1 VGGRDLRI
9 GEFCLSNETNDAA
22 VALYVREE
30 RKIVDGRALI
40 FSASGPHNLMMEIH
54 YIQLENGNRW
64 VIGGRAF
71 NGPMWIFSQ
80 LNKRLKISVN
90 NKEQGFAMDLTI
102 PTPSKKNP
110 DRYTTSMTTIRE
122 LSGIYPNI
130 FNLLQKNGVDEIDLR
145 SNLLNDTS
153 TRKKFYTCLMKNPD
167 CLAPVLIYFLTRIVA
182 LTKEYEKLLDEG
194 KINSEEASHYA
205 EFRFK
210 GSETGAD
217 DLSRVD
223 SLVRNMENGDFE
235 DESVH
240 LEYKPFFSKKKSKK
254 EGSLSP
260 KDTMDIAM
268 IEMASMLNSDGGLM
282 VCGVLDSS
290 YTDSGDFE
298 VCGIDW
304 EIKASKSLDHYRQS
318 VSSSLSSGFG
328 AGIVSNNISINFRDV
343 KGKKV
348 LIFDINPSHSTHCM
362 FKPLGGKMKKK
373 LNQTGE
379 ESGTGIWARVND
391 SSRLLTGPDLLNWHR
406 ERFPS

>member
-1 VGGRDLRI
+1 MSERDLRI
-9 GEFCLSNETNDAA
+9 GEFCLSNETNDST

-40 FSASGPHNLMMEIH
+40 FNASGPHNLMMEIH
-54 YIQLENGNRW
+54 YIQLENGNKW

-130 FNLLQKNGVDEIDLR
+130 FNLLQENGVDEIDLR

-153 TRKKFYTCLMKNPD
+153 SRKKFYTCLMKNPD

-194 KINSEEASHYA
+194 KINPEQASHYD

-240 LEYKPFFSKKKSKK
+240 LEYKTTFCLPSERHGNKV
-254 EGSLSP
+254 
-260 KDTMDIAM
+260 KDTVDIVL
-268 IEMASMLNSDGGLM
+268 IEVASMLNTDGGLT
-282 VCGVLDSS
+282 VIGVTDPQDS
-290 YTDSGDFE
+290 DSKDWK
-298 VCGIDW
+298 VRGIAR
-304 EIKASKSLDHYRQS
+304 EIKEKGGMDSFKQFVSGSLCSRFGTGM
-318 VSSSLSSGFG
+318 VSS
-328 AGIVSNNISINFRDV
+328 NISYHIQIINNLP
-343 KGKKV
+343 V
-348 LIFDINPSHSTHCM
+348 LIFDVEPSMTAIAK
-362 FKPLGGKMKKK
+362 FKPSGNKVKNR
-373 LNQTGE
+373 LNQMNETQ
-379 ESGTGIWARVND
+379 GIWVRVED
-391 SSRLLTGPDLLNWHR
+391 SSRLVAGNSILEWFSN
-406 ERFPS
+406 RFTND

>member
-1 VGGRDLRI
+1 MSERDLRI
-9 GEFCLSNETNDAA
+9 GEFCLSNETNDST

-30 RKIVDGRALI
+30 RKIVEGKALI
-40 FSASGPHNLMMEIH
+40 YNATGPHNLMMEIH
-54 YIQLENGNRW
+54 YIQLENGNKW

-130 FNLLQKNGVDEIDLR
+130 FNLLQKNGVEAIDLR

-194 KINSEEASHYA
+194 KINSEQASHYA

-217 DLSRVD
+217 DASSLISGGESVSVEFKPAIWFDFSRAKNDSGYVANKSASKVRDKIIRTVAGFLNADGGTLFIGVSDDGDSYGIQKDVELSGRGDLDGYELDLFSMLTNTLEKQVVARKVRVSFPEHKGVTIARVD
-223 SLVRNMENGDFE
+223 VQKSDEPVFANTIHAREEFFVRIGNSTNRLSVQSAMSYVAKHEWGASDSL
-235 DESVH
+235 
-240 LEYKPFFSKKKSKK
+240 
-254 EGSLSP
+254 
-260 KDTMDIAM
+260 
-268 IEMASMLNSDGGLM
+268 
-282 VCGVLDSS
+282 
-290 YTDSGDFE
+290 
-298 VCGIDW
+298 
-304 EIKASKSLDHYRQS
+304 
-318 VSSSLSSGFG
+318 
-328 AGIVSNNISINFRDV
+328 
-343 KGKKV
+343 
-348 LIFDINPSHSTHCM
+348 
-362 FKPLGGKMKKK
+362 
-373 LNQTGE
+373 E
-379 ESGTGIWARVND
+379 E
-391 SSRLLTGPDLLNWHR
+391 
-406 ERFPS
+406 F